1 MFVIGDRV
9 HLIITT
15 LEDMDDRDVAMKM
28 IGKEIINIVITE
40 QIDTNAMI
48 ILIALVGLTIELK
61 IRSKHIVLDVLTNH
75 HKKKLKR
82 AKSKAK
88 AMKF

>member
-1 MFVIGDRV
+1 
-9 HLIITT
+9 
-15 LEDMDDRDVAMKM
+15 MKM

-48 ILIALVGLTIELK
+48 ILIARVGLTIELK
-61 IRSKHIVLDVLTNH
+61 IRSKRIVLDVLTNH
-75 HKKKLKR
+75 HKKR

-88 AMKF
+88 AMKWETGIAVKLRSKTKTIKRVTLNQK